1 MQRTQVQRVVV
12 VLKEHGLFVNATRY
26 DVLGD
31 VGNKIPG
38 LTRHPVII
46 NSPERGVDEQ
56 IQPLVRKSGPT
67 PFYDPF
73 LFFHAL
79 ITCEFTGVSGSP
91 ESINIV
97 GDGEQRMVE

>member
-1 MQRTQVQRVVV
+1 

-67 PFYDPF
+67 PFLFFHALVF

-79 ITCEFTGVSGSP
+79 VACEFTGVSGSP
-91 ESINIV
+91 ESIDVV
-97 GDGEQRMVE
+97 GDSEQWMAK

>member
-1 MQRTQVQRVVV
+1 

-56 IQPLVRKSGPT
+56 IQL
-67 PFYDPF
+67 
-73 LFFHAL
+73 
-79 ITCEFTGVSGSP
+79 
-91 ESINIV
+91 SIFSCARRV
-97 GDGEQRMVE
+97 

>member
-1 MQRTQVQRVVV
+1 M
-12 VLKEHGLFVNATRY
+12 LKEHGLFVNATRY

-31 VGNKIPG
+31 IGNKIPG

-67 PFYDPF
+67 PFLF
-73 LFFHAL
+73 LHAL
-79 ITCEFTGVSGSP
+79 ITCQLARVAGAP
-91 ESINIV
+91 ESIDVV
-97 GDGEQRMVE
+97 GDSEQWMAK

>member
-1 MQRTQVQRVVV
+1 

-67 PFYDPF
+67 PF

-79 ITCEFTGVSGSP
+79 VACEFTGVSGSP
-91 ESINIV
+91 ESIDVV
-97 GDGEQRMVE
+97 GDSEQWMAK